1 MKLSLSTSKGA
12 WVRRA
17 LAATAVMAVLPAS
30 LHAADAVAQVDG
42 TQITVEQLRPL
53 FAGLDDRQRAAL
65 EKDPAQLN
73 QAIRTF
79 LIQQIVLK
87 EALEKNWDKQA
98 AVTEELQRLRDSVI
112 VQSYLRSLSQPP
124 ASFPTDAEVQAAYDA
139 NKAALV
145 VPKQMQLAQVFVALP
160 KGADKAA
167 TDKAQAKLDA
177 IVKDI
182 SAGDFAAVAKASSDE
197 QASAARGGEIGW
209 LAETQIQPGIREAIT
224 GLAKSG
230 VSKPIRLDDG
240 WHVIKVLDVKDSHTA
255 SLDEV
260 REALAQRLRAERL
273 KANSE
278 AYIATLMQQHPISIN
293 ELAITKVLDT
303 PEKK

>member
-1 MKLSLSTSKGA
+1 MKPSLSIFNTA
-12 WVRRA
+12 WVRPA
-17 LAATAVMAVLPAS
+17 LAAAAVIAVLPAS
-30 LHAADAVAQVDG
+30 LQAADAVAQVDG

-65 EKDPAQLN
+65 EKDPTQLN

-87 EALEKNWDKQA
+87 EALAKNWDKQA
-98 AVTEELQRLRDSVI
+98 AVTEELQRLRDNVI
-112 VQSYLRSLSQPP
+112 VQSYLRSLAQPP
-124 ASFPTDAEVQAAYDA
+124 ESFPTDAEIQAAYDA

-145 VPKQMQLAQVFVALP
+145 VPKQLQLAQIFVALP

-167 TDKAQAKLDA
+167 TDKAQQKLDA
-177 IVKDI
+177 IQKNI
-182 SAGDFAAVAKASSDE
+182 SSGDFAAVAKSSSDE

-209 LAETQIQPGIREAIT
+209 LAETQIQPGIRESVAGIAKGGVFQAHPPRRRLACDQGSRRQ
-224 GLAKSG
+224 GLAH
-230 VSKPIRLDDG
+230 RL
-240 WHVIKVLDVKDSHTA
+240 S
-255 SLDEV
+255 DEV
-260 REALAQRLRAERL
+260 RDALAQRLRAERL

-293 ELAITKVLDT
+293 ELAITKVLE

>member
-1 MKLSLSTSKGA
+1 MKLSLSSA
-12 WVRRA
+12 RVRRA
-17 LAATAVMAVLPAS
+17 LAATAILATLPAS

-53 FAGLDDRQRAAL
+53 FAGLDERQRAAL
-65 EKDPAQLN
+65 EKDPTLLN
-73 QAIRTF
+73 QAVRTF

-98 AVTEELQRLRDSVI
+98 AVAEELQRQRDNVI
-112 VQSYLRSLSQPP
+112 AQSYLRSLAQPP
-124 ASFPTDAEVQAAYDA
+124 ASYPSAAEIQAAYDA

-145 VPKQMQLAQVFVALP
+145 VPRQMQLAQIFVALP

-177 IVKDI
+177 ILKDL
-182 SAGDFAAVAKASSDE
+182 SSGDFAAVAKASSDE

-209 LAETQIQPGIREAIT
+209 LAETQIQPGIRESVSGI
-224 GLAKSG
+224 AKGG

-260 REALAQRLRAERL
+260 SEALAQRLRAERL

-293 ELAITKVLDT
+293 ELAITKVLE

>member
-1 MKLSLSTSKGA
+1 MKISLSISNGA
-12 WVRRA
+12 WARRA
-17 LAATAVMAVLPAS
+17 LATAAVMAALPAS

-65 EKDPAQLN
+65 EKDPTQLN

-87 EALEKNWDKQA
+87 EALAKNWDKQA
-98 AVTEELQRLRDSVI
+98 AVTEELQRLRDNVI
-112 VQSYLRSLSQPP
+112 VQSYLRSLAQPP
-124 ASFPTDAEVQAAYDA
+124 ESFPTDAEIQAAYDA

-145 VPKQMQLAQVFVALP
+145 VPKQLQLAQIFVALP

-167 TDKAQAKLDA
+167 TDKAQQKLDA
-177 IVKDI
+177 IQKDI
-182 SAGDFAAVAKASSDE
+182 SSGDFAAVAKSSSDE

-209 LAETQIQPGIREAIT
+209 LAETQIQPGIRESVAGI
-224 GLAKSG
+224 AKGG

-260 REALAQRLRAERL
+260 RDALAQRLRSERL

-293 ELAITKVLDT
+293 ELAITKVLE